1 MKRNGIIILL
11 AAMLLTGCS
20 LRDALPDS
28 MKNKWDKIQAV
39 LNETDE
45 PAETGDSAETEK
57 PAEPVKPGEIVE
69 PETPEPAV
77 DYEAVY
83 KPVLD
88 ELFKIASCAYDFDTA
103 DESGIPEGAAG
114 ILESNGWGSSDL
126 MLWESGYIL
135 QDFSGDGIPELLIGA
150 ENNGMIY
157 ALYTIADDAV
167 HLLAEGT
174 YRNMYY
180 LTEDGLFLN
189 QGSGGA
195 IYSIIGTYEL
205 KAGESTLTCRDFWF
219 THEMDGS
226 YEDIRC
232 WHNTTG
238 EMDPAVSEELA
249 MTLDE
254 FWEMEMDLLDK
265 CVRLDVTTF
274 GEYGGAEKPAYPGNP
289 TVSAVYGKDY
299 TGEYD
304 SFAADYT
311 DYAVDVVFTTDG
323 TVRNFKVLA
332 LTLKEITEDGSMSF
346 SFKDMYTYGELT
358 PDKGLAVKM
367 SLPETIPF
375 YGISYT
381 DGTDT
386 ERVFS
391 VNLSGFDGSVYLTE
405 IGGAG

>member
-11 AAMLLTGCS
+11 AAMLLTGCT
-20 LRDALPDS
+20 LGDTAPD
-28 MKNKWDKIQAV
+28 KPEQ
-39 LNETDE
+39 
-45 PAETGDSAETEK
+45 GD
-57 PAEPVKPGEIVE
+57 VQ
-69 PETPEPAV
+69 PETAQTEDAV
-77 DYEAVY
+77 NYEAVY

-103 DESGIPEGAAG
+103 DASGIPEGAAG
-114 ILESNGWGSSDL
+114 ILENNGWGSSDL
-126 MLWESGYIL
+126 MLWESGYIM

-150 ENNGMIY
+150 EDNCMVY
-157 ALYTIADDAV
+157 ALYTIADGAV
-167 HLLAEGT
+167 QLLAEGT

-189 QGSGGA
+189 QGSGGV

-205 KAGESTLTCRDFWF
+205 KAGESALTCRDYWF
-219 THEMDGS
+219 THEMEGN

-238 EMDPAVSEELA
+238 EMDPAVSEELS

-254 FWEMEMDLLDK
+254 FWEMEMDLLGK
-265 CVRLDVTTF
+265 CISLDVTTF
-274 GEYGGAEKPAYPGNP
+274 GEYGGVEKPAYPENP
-289 TVSAVYGKDY
+289 TVSAVYSNDY

-304 SFAADYT
+304 SYAADYT

-332 LTLKEITEDGSMSF
+332 LTLNEITDDGYMSF
-346 SFKDMYTYGELT
+346 FFKDLYTYGELT

-381 DGTDT
+381 DGTGA
-386 ERVFS
+386 EHVFS
-391 VNLSGFDGSVYLTE
+391 VNLSGFDGSVYLAE